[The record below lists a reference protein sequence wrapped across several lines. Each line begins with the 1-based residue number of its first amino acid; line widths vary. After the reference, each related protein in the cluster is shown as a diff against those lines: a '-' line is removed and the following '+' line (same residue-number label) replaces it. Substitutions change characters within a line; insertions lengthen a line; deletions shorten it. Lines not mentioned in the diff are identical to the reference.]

1 MTYFN
6 NLVTK
11 VLNES
16 IPSIERDIISLNEI
30 INSLVE
36 KSTDYLE
43 VNELLIKLINRKK
56 NNTRISV
63 EGKWSNP
70 TNPNEK
76 PELIRQA
83 LGTKIPTLA
92 VNFWTTKGKHIV
104 MPEREL
110 NCGDIMYASHDTNMA
125 WKGIERR
132 GGKNGWN
139 YLTQDNKP
147 TPHPRNA
154 VKNQARAI
162 GERAKPSSSIS
173 INQVNSS
180 KRLTVNPGGDSNG

>member
-70 TNPNEK
+70 TNPNEVETVK
-76 PELIRQA
+76 PPFKCPEGQVKDSTGKCQEKKKPCI
-83 LGTKIPTLA
+83 GNPVINPTIAPQL
-92 VNFWTTKGKHIV
+92 
-104 MPEREL
+104 
-110 NCGDIMYASHDTNMA
+110 
-125 WKGIERR
+125 
-132 GGKNGWN
+132 
-139 YLTQDNKP
+139 
-147 TPHPRNA
+147 
-154 VKNQARAI
+154 
-162 GERAKPSSSIS
+162 
-173 INQVNSS
+173 
-180 KRLTVNPGGDSNG
+180 GDS